1 MRSIDYLEIEAT
13 QGEGSCGYGLWRSKN
28 DQLSVSGQ
36 AFQGVAKDDQFSDN
50 RKVFASSGLPKV
62 TNFRV

>member
-1 MRSIDYLEIEAT
+1 MGTAFGVPKMTSYPLV
-13 QGEGSCGYGLWRSKN
+13 GK
-28 DQLSVSGQ
+28 LS
-36 AFQGVAKDDQFSDN
+36 QGVAKDDQFSGN